1 MWPYRVAAL
10 DTWPHTVW
18 LVSRE
23 APLVYPPLSHAQ
35 PLHGAATIRAPL
47 LYIKKATFI
56 GSPN

>member
-1 MWPYRVAAL
+1 MLSRYMSEPEAEPELEPELVAERQSCNIRVAAL

-35 PLHGAATIRAPL
+35 P
-47 LYIKKATFI
+47 
-56 GSPN
+56 